1 MREAISQYVDR
12 EEKREALNR
21 DTRKT
26 WEAYQLT
33 GMHLTGAEVD
43 AWLAKL
49 EAGEDAEL
57 PPCHT

>member
-21 DTRKT
+21 DTQKA

-57 PPCHT
+57 PPCYT